1 MAEGGFHS
9 YEERIDAHKVRARSR
24 SFFDHFSQAAL
35 FYNSQSEAE
44 KRHIQNAF
52 SFELGKVMVEGI
64 RQRIVDM
71 LLEVDADLANIVA
84 GNLGLVPK
92 KLPQPI
98 TGSIPADGDLEAHHS
113 FKEELP
119 VAVSEALSMQNT
131 IKDIKTR
138 RIALLAA
145 DGVNG
150 EALLQLKTALVEAG
164 ATCKVIA
171 PKQGF
176 ISSDN
181 GELVKVDEFFN
192 YFFCFI

>member
-9 YEERIDAHKVRARSR
+9 YEERIDAKKVRARSR
-24 SFFDHFSQAAL
+24 SFFDHFSQATL
-35 FYNSQSEAE
+35 FYNSQSEIE

-52 SFELGKVMVEGI
+52 SFELGKVLVEGI

-84 GNLGLVPK
+84 ANLGLTPK

-98 TGSIPADGDLEAHHS
+98 TGSIPADGDTEAHYS
-113 FKEELP
+113 FKEGLP

-138 RIALLAA
+138 KIAILAA

-150 EALLQLKTALVEAG
+150 EALLELKTTLVEAG

-171 PKQGF
+171 PKQGLSTP
-176 ISSDN
+176 IMAIW
-181 GELVKVDEFFN
+181 LK
-192 YFFCFI
+192 